1 MFRRTHSLC
10 LVMASFLLSGGPVL
24 PQNLAKNLITHEI
37 DENQLVPLPHNTH
50 RLARA
55 EFDRGMAP
63 ANLPMNRMLLVLN
76 RSADSQRSLDIFLRA
91 QLDES
96 STQYHKWLTPQ
107 EFGQRFGAADA
118 DIAKVT
124 SWLQSHGFVVGA
136 VSNGR
141 DLIEFSG
148 TVDQVQQAFHTDI
161 HRYVVKGKSHW
172 ANSSDP
178 QIPAALSPLVAGV
191 ATLHNFRKTSQIATI
206 KPNAAK
212 IDATGLRPRF
222 TASDGTHALSP
233 ADFSILYDIGPLTAK
248 GIIGTGSTIGVVAR
262 SDINMSDIQDFQS
275 AFDVPN
281 NLPQIVINGPDPG
294 NTGDGDEAEAVLD
307 TSWSAALAPNATVKL
322 VISASTNTTDGVDLS
337 EEYIINHNLADV
349 MTESYGDCEANYTQA
364 EAQFYSGLAQQAAAQ
379 GISYTVAAGD
389 SGATGC
395 DDPSSVTVA
404 SGPVSVNV
412 LAATPYNIAVGGT
425 EFNENGNDSAYWNAS
440 NTPTFASAIGQIPE
454 NAWNESCT
462 AAQCG
467 SNAGIWAGSGGA
479 SVFFTKP
486 SWQAGVAGIPADGA
500 RDIPDVSFTSAGHD
514 FYLLCLD
521 GSCTSK
527 RGQSTFS
534 GISGTSAA
542 TPAVAAVMALVVQA
556 RGSRQGQAAANLYRL
571 AAQEQLASCNVS
583 NTSSPPASTCIFR
596 DVTVGNNAV
605 PGQAGYGTNTAK
617 YQAGVGY
624 DLTTGLGSID
634 VTNLVS
640 NWNGSGVVTPQIR
653 IGIESPSSLNSTVIG
668 LATFSGWALADS
680 GSVSSVAISVDSVPY
695 GNATYGIPR
704 SDICALYTS
713 ANCPNVGWSFFVDTT
728 ALAAGAHTMAV
739 TVTSSTGQV
748 YTASSTF
755 TVANWTASN
764 PITMSIDN
772 PDSNS
777 LPFSGT
783 GYFGGWALSTLSAI
797 SQVAVSVDGT
807 SYGLAEYGG
816 SRPDV
821 CNQRPGAYGC
831 PNVGWNF
838 AFDTTKVADGSHTLA
853 LTSLSAGNQYATISQ
868 NFTVTN
874 TAGNPITISIDTPS
888 TQNAGLSG
896 FAGLGGWAIAPTV
909 PISSITVT
917 IDGVLFGTASYGGAR
932 PDVCRSHSGALSCP
946 NVGWNFGLD
955 TTHLI
960 NGTHVLVITA
970 YTAAG
975 QSTVATRSF
984 SVSNSS
990 TSSPILASFDTPQ
1003 PQNSI
1008 LLGPVTFRGW
1018 AIDLNARVN
1027 HVTVAIDG
1035 AVRGTAAY
1043 GVSRPDVCSAYP
1055 NSPNCP
1061 DVGWTFDFDSTQLAN
1076 GTHTITITVAAG
1088 NDMNTLS
1095 SVFTVENWAT
1105 NNPMKVSIDRPNS
1118 QSGPLSGSL
1127 GIGGWA
1133 IDQIS
1138 AIGNVAIAVDSV
1150 PLGNAFYGGNR
1161 SDVCS
1166 QISALG
1172 CPDVGWNY
1180 VLDTTLFAD
1189 GNHTLAVTGTT
1200 TQGRSSTFTTS
1211 FQTANAG
1218 SSPLQIS
1225 IDTPSSGQ
1233 LLTGISPIG
1242 GWALVRGG
1250 PTVISIEILVDG
1262 VLNGAAIYG
1271 GERGDVCSRISA
1283 TGCPNVGW
1291 NYELDTAPFANGTHT
1306 LDARAQSSDGK
1317 MFTSST
1323 TFTVANQ
1330 P

>member
-1 MFRRTHSLC
+1 MFRRTRLLC
-10 LVMASFLLSGGPVL
+10 LAIASFLVWSAPA
-24 PQNLAKNLITHEI
+24 PAQNLSKNLITREI

-55 EFDRGMAP
+55 EFDRGTAP
-63 ANLPMNRMLLVLN
+63 ADLPMSRMILVLN
-76 RSADSQRSLDIFLRA
+76 RSADTQHSLDLFLGA

-124 SWLQSHGFVVGA
+124 TWLQSHGFAVGG

-141 DLIEFSG
+141 NLIEFSG
-148 TVDQVQQAFHTDI
+148 SVDQVQQAFHTEI
-161 HRYVVKGKSHW
+161 HRYVVNGKSHW

-191 ATLHNFRKTSQIATI
+191 ATLHNFRKTSQIASI

-233 ADFSILYDIGPLTAK
+233 ADFSVLYDMGPLTAK
-248 GIIGTGSTIGVVAR
+248 GIIGTRSTIAVVAR
-262 SDINMSDIQDFQS
+262 SDIHMSDIQDFQN
-275 AFDVPN
+275 AFGIPK
-281 NLPQIVINGPDPG
+281 NLPQVVINGTDPG
-294 NTGDGDEAEAVLD
+294 DSGDGDEAEAVLD
-307 TSWSAALAPNATVKL
+307 TSWSAALAPAATVKL
-322 VISASTNTTDGVDLS
+322 VVSASTNTTDGVDLS

-349 MTESYGDCEANYTQA
+349 MTESFGDCEANYTQA
-364 EAQFYSGLAQQAAAQ
+364 EAQFYSALAQQAAAQ
-379 GISYTVAAGD
+379 GITYTVAVGD

-395 DDPSSVTVA
+395 DDPNSVTVA

-425 EFNENGNDSAYWNAS
+425 QFNENGNDNAYWSGS
-440 NTPTFASAIGQIPE
+440 NGSTFASAIAQIPE

-479 SVFFTKP
+479 SIFFTKP
-486 SWQAGVAGIPADGA
+486 SWQAGVAGMPSDGA
-500 RDIPDVSFTSAGHD
+500 RDIPDVSFTSASHD

-521 GSCTSK
+521 GSCTSQ
-527 RGQSTFS
+527 RGESTFS

-556 RGSRQGQAAANLYRL
+556 RGARQGQAAASLYRL
-571 AAQEQLASCNVS
+571 AAQEQLTSCNVS

-605 PGQAGYGTNTAK
+605 PGEAGYGSSTAK

-624 DLTTGLGSID
+624 DLTTGLGSVD
-634 VTNLVS
+634 VANLVS
-640 NWNGSGVVTPQIR
+640 NWSGSGIVTPQIR
-653 IGIESPSSLNSTVIG
+653 IGIESPSSLDSTVIG
-668 LATFSGWALADS
+668 LTTFSGWALTDS

-695 GNATYGIPR
+695 SNANYGIAR
-704 SDICALYTS
+704 TDICALYSS
-713 ANCPNVGWSFFVDTT
+713 ANCPNVGWSYFVDTT

-748 YTASSTF
+748 YTASSMF

-764 PITMSIDN
+764 PTTMSIDN
-772 PDSNS
+772 PNSNS
-777 LPFSGT
+777 LPFSST
-783 GYFGGWALSTLSAI
+783 AYFGGWALSTLSAI
-797 SQVAVSVDGT
+797 NQVAVSIDGL

-831 PNVGWNF
+831 PDVGWNF
-838 AFDTTKVADGSHTLA
+838 SFDTTKIADGSHTLA
-853 LTSLSAGNQYATISQ
+853 VTSLSAGNQYATISQ
-868 NFTVTN
+868 NFTVAN
-874 TAGNPITISIDTPS
+874 TAANPITISIDTPS

-896 FAGLGGWAIAPTV
+896 YAGLGGWAISPAV
-909 PISSITVT
+909 PISNITVA
-917 IDGVLFGTASYGGAR
+917 IDGVLYGNATYGGAR
-932 PDVCRSHSGALSCP
+932 PDVCRSHSGALNCP
-946 NVGWNFGLD
+946 DVGWNFGLD
-955 TTHLI
+955 TTRLI
-960 NGTHVLVITA
+960 NGTHALTVSA
-970 YTAAG
+970 YTTAG
-975 QSTVATRSF
+975 QSTLVTRSF
-984 SVSNSS
+984 SVSNRS
-990 TSSPILASFDTPQ
+990 TASAVLAGFDTPGQ
-1003 PQNSI
+1003 QNSI
-1008 LLGPVTFRGW
+1008 MLGPVTFTGW
-1018 AIDLNARVN
+1018 AIDLNAVVN
-1027 HVTVAIDG
+1027 SVTVAIDG
-1035 AVRGTAAY
+1035 SVRGTASY
-1043 GVSRPDVCSAYP
+1043 GASRPDVCTIYP
-1055 NSPNCP
+1055 SSSNCP
-1061 DVGWTFDFDSTQLAN
+1061 NVGWKFEVDSTQLAN
-1076 GTHTITITVAAG
+1076 GTHTVTITIAAG
-1088 NDMNTLS
+1088 SGTNTLS

-1105 NNPMKVSIDRPNS
+1105 NNPMKVSIDTPNS

-1138 AIGNVAIAVDSV
+1138 AIGNVVVAVDSV
-1150 PLGNAFYGGNR
+1150 PLGDAFYGGNR
-1161 SDVCS
+1161 SDVCNK
-1166 QISALG
+1166 ISAPG
-1172 CPDVGWNY
+1172 CPNVGWNF

-1189 GNHTLAVTGTT
+1189 GNHILAVTGAT
-1200 TQGRSSTFTTS
+1200 TQGRNSTFTTS

-1218 SSPLQIS
+1218 SSPLRIS

-1233 LLTGISPIG
+1233 LLTGTSPVG
-1242 GWALVRGG
+1242 GWALADGG
-1250 PTVISIEILVDG
+1250 PTVVSVEVLVDG
-1262 VLNGAAIYG
+1262 VLNGTATYG
-1271 GERGDVCSRISA
+1271 GDRADVCARISA

-1291 NYELDTAPFANGTHT
+1291 NYELDTAPFVNGTHT
-1306 LDARAQSSDGK
+1306 LEARAQSSDGK
-1317 MFTSST
+1317 KFTAST